1 VDKVY
6 MIHGVDSLKLATEI
20 SKEAVK
26 KNVTVRIL
34 IQVNIA
40 EEDTKFGIHALEAV
54 DLITEI
60 AKLPGIQIKGLM
72 TIAPYVEVSEQN
84 RQYFHKMKQLSVD
97 IIRKNIDNVNM
108 DCLSMGMTGDYRVAI
123 EEGATYVRVGTAIF
137 GERNYL

>member
-1 VDKVY
+1 
-6 MIHGVDSLKLATEI
+6 M
-20 SKEAVK
+20 
-26 KNVTVRIL
+26 
-34 IQVNIA
+34 
-40 EEDTKFGIHALEAV
+40 
-54 DLITEI
+54 ITEI
-60 AKLPGIQIKGLM
+60 AKLPGIQINGLM
-72 TIAPYVEVSEQN
+72 TIAPYVDVSEQN